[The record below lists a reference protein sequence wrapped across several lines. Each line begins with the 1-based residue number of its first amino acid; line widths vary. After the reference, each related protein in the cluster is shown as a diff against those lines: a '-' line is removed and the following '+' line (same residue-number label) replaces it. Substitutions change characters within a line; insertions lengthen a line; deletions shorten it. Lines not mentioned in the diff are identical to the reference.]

1 MFGKNKYKKLVLDNF
16 WNMCNAIIMVFHS
29 ENSYEVILADEQ
41 FQTLVQPSGKLEQL
55 YHSILFRRRVEG
67 RIEDEAYSDFTN
79 MDLFSAENYRGD
91 IEIKV
96 KEGMLHYEFRILK
109 ISETVNVIYF
119 TENNSTQQ
127 YAKKE
132 EVKIAAIREQYLFS
146 MVVDLLEDSCKNS
159 IIGEFSS
166 DRQDYLDMPYSKWR
180 VMISEM
186 FEEEDKKLFLH
197 ISDPVYLE
205 DYLLRN
211 QQLLHE
217 IKMRN
222 LMGELIWVRLSFTRT
237 ENFSKQHPV
246 FVYAVRD
253 INDDMLRLLYQENI
267 ISEVKKQNQRLEK
280 ESQNKSLFISSMSH
294 EFRSPLNAILG
305 MSDVIAKESQ
315 SKEIQEYTNIIK
327 NAGKMLLQTVNDL
340 LDYNKL
346 IAGNLVVVK
355 EPYSPMEVCKE
366 VLAMVKE
373 AAEEKHLS
381 LVLEGD
387 ENLPVY
393 LLGDEVRLKQVL
405 LNLLNNAVKYTDHG
419 RVVLQ
424 ISYDKKV
431 ESRGNL
437 FVAVKDTGRGIKEED
452 MERVLE
458 RYVRL
463 DESDGIEGTGLG
475 LSLVSDMLE
484 KMDSK
489 LEVKSK
495 EGCGSTF
502 FFELNQDWIEP
513 EEVEETSADWRSF
526 PWKNYRVLVVDDT
539 KTNRIVARSLL
550 VANSVNADFAE
561 SSEVALEM
569 IKNQKYDIIFLDYMM
584 PKMNGGELLRE
595 IRSMGADYQ
604 NIPIIALT
612 ANVISNAKQK
622 YMELGFDDFLEK
634 PIEEEKLFLLMMR
647 VLQKTTA

>member
-1 MFGKNKYKKLVLDNF
+1 MFGKNKYKKLVLDSF

-29 ENSYEVILADEQ
+29 ENSYEVILADER

-55 YHSILFRRRVEG
+55 YHSILFRRRADGGLV
-67 RIEDEAYSDFTN
+67 DEAYSDFTN
-79 MDLFSAENYRGD
+79 MDIFSAENYRGD
-91 IEIKV
+91 LEIKV

-132 EVKIAAIREQYLFS
+132 EVKIAAIREQYLLS

-211 QQLLHE
+211 QQLLYE

-253 INDDMLRLLYQENI
+253 INDDMLRLLHQENI

-305 MSDVIAKESQ
+305 MSDVIAKESK
-315 SKEIQEYTNIIK
+315 SKEIQEYTSIIK

-346 IAGNLVVVK
+346 IAGNLVVIK
-355 EPYSPMEVCKE
+355 EPYSPMVVCKE

-405 LNLLNNAVKYTDHG
+405 LNLLNNAVKYTNNG
-419 RVVLQ
+419 QVTLR
-424 ISYDKKV
+424 ISYEKK
-431 ESRGNL
+431 EATTGTL
-437 FVAVKDTGRGIKEED
+437 FVAVQDTGRGIKEED

-475 LSLVSDMLE
+475 LSLVSDILE

-502 FFELNQDWIEP
+502 FFELKQDWLEDDQIL
-513 EEVEETSADWRSF
+513 ETTVDWRNF
-526 PWKNYRVLVVDDT
+526 PWENYRVLVVDDT

-561 SSEVALEM
+561 SAETALEM

-595 IRSMGADYQ
+595 IRNLGADYETL
-604 NIPIIALT
+604 PIIALT

-647 VLQKTTA
+647 VLEKTTA